1 MSAHDPNIHNDIV
14 TVPIKDNALSISFPI
29 LLHTSYHSTSLPRLY
44 TASLNQTHN
53 MEKDKRRE
61 GLNKYKE
68 RNKGGRKRS
77 NSIALTQVR
86 ERERE
91 RERLIRD
98 RIINR
103 QMETESPLCL
113 SLSLCFYFFS
123 IILTSTKH
131 KAPVHTQTQ
140 M

>member
-123 IILTSTKH
+123 IIHTSTKH